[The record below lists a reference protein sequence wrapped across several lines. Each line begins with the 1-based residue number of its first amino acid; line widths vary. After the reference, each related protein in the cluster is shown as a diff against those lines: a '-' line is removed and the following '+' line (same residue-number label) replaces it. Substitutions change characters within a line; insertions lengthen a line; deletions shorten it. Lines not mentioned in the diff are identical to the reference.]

1 MTQTW
6 WIISSQRR
14 LLARGDAS
22 TMMNNEQELAS
33 GKEKDIQGLC
43 NYTDKGLRHKEELSK
58 L

>member
-1 MTQTW
+1 
-6 WIISSQRR
+6 
-14 LLARGDAS
+14 
-22 TMMNNEQELAS
+22 MMNNEQELAS